1 MQYARKL
8 LPTLLGLVLAL
19 TLTSCPSPWAWAPM
33 LVYTPSGVCPE
44 GVQMTI
50 RSQNPEQICRVGHG
64 DDEPMYTDCKM
75 APPNETEWHYTFA
88 QKGLYEFTLDEQA
101 TFYTRRF
108 QADWTFTCLGTNR
121 PSLTFSQEVSA
132 HPDGYFLLTED
143 PNEPTGLRLE
153 ISRTWPGENP

>member
-1 MQYARKL
+1 MRHTRKL
-8 LPTLLGLVLAL
+8 LLILLTLTLAL
-19 TLTSCPSPWAWAPM
+19 SLTSCPSPAPW
-33 LVYTPSGVCPE
+33 LPFLYYFPSGVCPE

-50 RSQNPEQICRVGHG
+50 RSENPEGICRLGHG
-64 DDEPMYTDCKM
+64 DDEPAETDCKQRT
-75 APPNETEWHYTFA
+75 PDETDWNYTFI
-88 QKGLYEFTLDEQA
+88 QKGDYVLIPDEQ
-101 TFYTRRF
+101 TSFYIRRF